1 MYGGSGGGGPTT
13 VIIIII
19 IVVTTTIETCL
30 IKPPS
35 EGDII
40 GHWQVLRCT
49 QSLEQ
54 HVHDGNKTR

>member
-1 MYGGSGGGGPTT
+1 MSGGGGGPTT

-19 IVVTTTIETCL
+19 VVTTTETCL
-30 IKPPS
+30 SEPPS